1 MTIINFKDEYPDK
14 FEKSGFECIICGEK
28 VREGDPIHECSEK
41 KLKNM
46 ERGKKA
52 AETRL
57 DNRGSVR
64 EITTID
70 GAYNFLAN
78 EMLDPDF
85 EDINDY

>member
-1 MTIINFKDEYPDK
+1 MTIINFKDAYPDK
-14 FEKSGFECIICGEK
+14 FEKSDYECLICGEK
-28 VREGDPIHECSEK
+28 VREGDHIHECSEK

-57 DNRGSVR
+57 ENKGSVR
-64 EITTID
+64 EITTLD
-70 GAYNFLAN
+70 GAFNFLAN

-85 EDINDY
+85 EDIEDI